1 MAYLDVSMSDKY
13 RSEYAILAEKS
24 LSLYRNCCTQ
34 AKLCLTEYAY
44 YQNVSEYL
52 DDTLPASLD
61 SACKSYVWHNRFSLS
76 VDIKPTLF
84 IDSSEVFVS
93 SVRPSGVKIA
103 SLDGILGSA
112 WVNCERDLNPDE
124 LFPNTGK
131 GWMLLE
137 VANKVKIKTHEIKP
151 DLEVKLV
158 TTDITGV
165 LRGVDSEIQAKLTMH
180 RYFIRSIYKEVYEH
194 LLSYRRSVNFNL
206 TFKAALSV
214 AFEVFRKDR
223 HQIPETE
230 FMLKYLGKTSVMAF
244 VNNVLSNINHLD
256 PNLPYFFRKRTKY
269 IELYCKKSTT
279 NNLSIPGL
287 GKFTI
292 IPKNPDLKFSM
303 LKMTRE
309 PFILR
314 LTVYGKNPKNIW
326 YTMRPANGNI

>member
-24 LSLYRNCCTQ
+24 LSLYRKCCTH
-34 AKLCLTEYAY
+34 ARLCLTEYAY
-44 YQNVSEYL
+44 YQKLSEYP

-61 SACKSYVWHNRFSLS
+61 GACKSYVWHNRFSLS
-76 VDIKPTLF
+76 LDLKPTLF

-93 SVRPSGVKIA
+93 SVRPSGIKIS

-158 TTDITGV
+158 TGEISGV
-165 LRGVDSEIQAKLTMH
+165 LRCDGDQEKAKLTMH
-180 RYFIRSIYKEVYEH
+180 RYFIRSVYKEIYDH
-194 LLSYRRSVNFNL
+194 LLDYRRSVNFNL
-206 TFKAALSV
+206 TFKAALGI
-214 AFEVFRKDR
+214 AFEVFKKDR
-223 HQIPETE
+223 HQISETE

-244 VNNVLSNINHLD
+244 VNNVLSNVNHQE
-256 PNLPYFFRKRTKY
+256 PNVPYFFRKKTKY

-279 NNLSIPGL
+279 NKLSIPGL
-287 GKFTI
+287 GNYTI
-292 IPKNPDLKFSM
+292 VPKDPDLKFSM

-314 LTVYGKNPKNIW
+314 LSVYGKNPKNIW